1 MLLLPTFQSPS
12 IRYAAPR
19 WYAYT
24 PGLRGTIEVS
34 ASGYV
39 EAKLA
44 AAKKLNVHVQS
55 VMVRP
60 VPDLDITRLNR
71 RA

>member
-1 MLLLPTFQSPS
+1 MLPTFQSPTITYRQPS
-12 IRYAAPR
+12 

-24 PGLRGTIEVS
+24 PGLRGTIEVN
-34 ASGYV
+34 ASGYA
-39 EAKLA
+39 EARFA

-55 VMVRP
+55 VMVRQ
-60 VPDLDITRLNR
+60 VPDLDLLRFNR